1 MESKI
6 APCCWTTSVRVL
18 VKTFVLCTEY
28 AQVSMSSELIT
39 HDYPVEKDV
48 FSGFCKK
55 QKDFKWCLVY
65 NFD

>member
-55 QKDFKWCLVY
+55 QND
-65 NFD
+65 